1 VAGRAV
7 DNQPAAL
14 TSQLYSR
21 QEPDHDHRSPHDSNH
36 WPRCAD
42 RGWRL
47 RGGIGPTDRPAS
59 GRFAR
64 PHPAG
69 RRVTGF
75 RNGGKGGPPPIPGM
89 RRSFDAPLRAPAVA
103 TGDPELDPLVSY
115 LKASFAVAI
124 KDGHRLVIEDTTNVE
139 ELHFRE
145 PYQHLVDGLLNEA
158 SDQVPTEM
166 IRAFGEKNRQSRAV
180 WPELAPHL
188 PATLV
193 TAKEL
198 DAIFVAGNWNAF
210 YAKYPGS
217 PGLITVSRVGLDREK
232 TLALFYVG
240 LNCGGLCGH
249 GQLHVLKKEGDVWI
263 ELPVQIGPSW
273 VS

>member
-1 VAGRAV
+1 MIIGRPTTRIIGLGALIAAGGCGA
-7 DNQPAAL
+7 
-14 TSQLYSR
+14 
-21 QEPDHDHRSPHDSNH
+21 
-36 WPRCAD
+36 
-42 RGWRL
+42 G
-47 RGGIGPTDRPAS
+47 S
-59 GRFAR
+59 GR
-64 PHPAG
+64 PT
-69 RRVTGF
+69 V
-75 RNGGKGGPPPIPGM
+75 PPPAVSTAGIPRDAASPAPVIEAKEGQPPVPGM